1 MFSLTLVTCATDF
14 AILIFFVCR
23 LVINCQFFFFHKL
36 KQNSCRATLQK
47 KSTLITILFRKSR
60 EYLLS
65 VSSQITLVLLM

>member
-14 AILIFFVCR
+14 AILIFFVCL
-23 LVINCQFFFFHKL
+23 LVINCQFFFHKL